1 VTPRRFRLG
10 LIVNPLAG
18 LGGRVALKGTDD
30 LAEEAL
36 RLGARPVSNERAIR
50 ALKRIAMMRAP
61 VAIIAAH
68 GRMGQDAASEAG
80 YLAELTNA
88 APGAITTAEDTAT
101 AARELAD
108 RGIDLIMFAGGD
120 GTARDVFAA
129 VGDTV
134 PFLGIPAGVKM
145 QSGVFATSPEAAG
158 EMAASLAAMPDRSK
172 AVYRASEVM
181 DVDEESLRQ
190 GAISPRLYGYAKVPY
205 FPLRLQNAKA
215 RQHALDD
222 TAVSEAARQFAS
234 AMEPDVV
241 YAIGAGRTAKRV
253 LSALGCNGT
262 LLGTDLVV
270 DGEIIARDAD
280 EKTIVD
286 KARGKP
292 FKIVIGV
299 VGGQGYV
306 FGRGNQEIS
315 PEVIRLAGKGNITII
330 ASQEKLMALPDKLL
344 LVETGDV
351 ELDRELAGYWRV
363 VVGPMDE
370 MVMKVVAA

>member
-1 VTPRRFRLG
+1 
-10 LIVNPLAG
+10 
-18 LGGRVALKGTDD
+18 
-30 LAEEAL
+30 
-36 RLGARPVSNERAIR
+36 
-50 ALKRIAMMRAP
+50 
-61 VAIIAAH
+61 
-68 GRMGQDAASEAG
+68 
-80 YLAELTNA
+80 
-88 APGAITTAEDTAT
+88 
-101 AARELAD
+101 
-108 RGIDLIMFAGGD
+108 
-120 GTARDVFAA
+120 
-129 VGDTV
+129 
-134 PFLGIPAGVKM
+134 
-145 QSGVFATSPEAAG
+145 
-158 EMAASLAAMPDRSK
+158 
-172 AVYRASEVM
+172 M

-222 TAVSEAARQFAS
+222 TAVSEAARQFAG

-262 LLGTDLVV
+262 LLGTDLVAN
-270 DGEIIARDAD
+270 GKIIARDAD
-280 EKTIVD
+280 EKTIIEKV
-286 KARGKP
+286 RGKP

-315 PEVIRLAGKGNITII
+315 TEVIRLAGKGNITII
-330 ASQEKLMALPDKLL
+330 ASQDKLMALADKRL
-344 LVETGDV
+344 LVETGDA

-363 VVGPMDE
+363 IVGPTDE